1 MTEHVQELAGIYGRQ
16 SRNKAK
22 SIDEQI
28 NAGEAVAR
36 ENGWSVSGRYQDG
49 SSASRYARKGRDD
62 WQQVLADIAD
72 GTFTVLIL
80 WEASRGDRD
89 LTNWSAMLDLCR
101 KHGVTIYIIADERLY
116 DPRKARDWKTLAT
129 AGVDSAGESDLIS
142 VRVRRGHAGAAA
154 AGRPSHGRTP
164 YGYVRR
170 YDPATGELVGQEP
183 DPVTA
188 PIVRELYARL
198 AKGETIAAIVR
209 DFNERNLP
217 RAANAA
223 QWYPVRVRDLAMNR
237 AYLGERTYNG
247 TVSQG
252 IWPALV
258 GAEQFYDVQRILTDP
273 KRVTTRPGK
282 GVHLLSYLATCH
294 PCGSPLT
301 AVRGRYKC
309 NAKGCVTTVQYE
321 TDRFIEKMLFEK
333 LSQPKVY
340 EQLRQANA
348 GTNQAA
354 DDAAKEI
361 AQLTEDLRMWRL
373 SGARRETSPAS
384 LAVIEADLD
393 AQIRAAERRRI
404 VAEIPPELREFVEPG
419 VDIRV
424 RWDAAPMAAKRRVI
438 AYMATVTVD
447 RSPVPG
453 GRVFHFARLGWSRW
467 TGDPQTWG
475 EKWAEEGV

>member
-1 MTEHVQELAGIYGRQ
+1 MTENVQAGIYGRQ

-28 NAGEAVAR
+28 TAGEGVAR
-36 ENGWSVSGRYQDG
+36 DNAWTVSGRYQDG

-62 WQQVLADIAD
+62 WQQVLDDIAA
-72 GTFTVLIL
+72 GAFTVLIL

-116 DPRKARDWKTLAT
+116 DPRKATDWKTLAR
-129 AGVDSAGESDLIS
+129 AGVDSAGESDIIS
-142 VRVRRGHAGAAA
+142 LRVRRGHAGAAA

-170 YDPATGELVGQEP
+170 YDPKSGELVAQDP
-183 DPVTA
+183 DPETA
-188 PIVRELYARL
+188 PVVRELFARL

-209 DFNERNLP
+209 DFNDRDLP
-217 RAANAA
+217 RAADAA
-223 QWYPVRVRDLAMNR
+223 RWYPVRVRDLAMNR

-247 TVSQG
+247 TVSPG
-252 IWPALV
+252 IWPPLV

-309 NAKGCVTTVQYE
+309 NGRGCVTTVQYE
-321 TDRFIEKMLFEK
+321 TDRFVEKMLFEK
-333 LSQPKVY
+333 LGQPNVY
-340 EQLRQANA
+340 EQLRQASA

-361 AQLTEDLRMWRL
+361 AQLTEDLKMWRL

-384 LAVIEADLD
+384 LAVIEADLE
-393 AQIRAAERRRI
+393 AQIRAAERRRT

-424 RWDAAPMAAKRRVI
+424 RWDAAPMAARRRVI

-447 RSPVPG
+447 RSPTPG
-453 GRVFHFARLGWSRW
+453 GRTFHFTRLGKSRW

-475 EKWAEEGV
+475 EKWAAEGL